1 MPVSDATTGQPQD
14 CPPRPASA
22 LRRGAHHAFALL
34 LLTAA
39 AWVPGAGQAQSLP
52 GRATVQ
58 PGEPRWAAVAG
69 TRQGLDQGMFLQL
82 LLAELELREGRYG
95 EAYARYLDAA
105 RRANDEGLYE
115 RAVEIALRA
124 RAGNEALAAARA
136 WRTARPQS
144 VEAIRYETQ
153 ILLAL
158 NRVSELA
165 TPLAAWLAQA
175 SVVERASRIEA
186 LTRQLQRATD
196 RHEALALVERLVEP
210 YRDASTTRVASLVA
224 VGHLSLAAGDA
235 PRALALASDAHAH
248 DPAAPGPVLLALELL
263 STQADAE
270 GLVLSALDR
279 PQADPALRMA
289 YARALMQ
296 SQRYADA
303 LVQVETV
310 TGQRPADPA
319 GWFTAGAL
327 HLELKQAA
335 AAQSALLRYLEIA
348 STTAPTSSG
357 QPGEPG
363 TAADPDLTDAN
374 AAAATRDLTGAYL
387 MLAQAAE
394 MRGDLPG
401 AENWLARVDQPR
413 RALEVQSRRASLL
426 ARKGRWDEARA
437 LIQAVPERSAD
448 DARAKLM
455 AEAQLL
461 REFKRWKEAAQ
472 VLATANQRYADD
484 VDLLYEQAMAEE
496 KVERFDDMERLLRRV
511 IELRPTH
518 SHAHNALGYS
528 LADRGVR
535 LPEARELIRRALELS
550 PGDPFIT
557 DSLGWVEYRMGNLA
571 EAARLLRQAY
581 RSRPDTEIAAHLGE
595 VLWAMNERDEAR
607 RIWNEGRQ
615 RDAGNDVLRDTLRRL
630 QVTL

>member
-1 MPVSDATTGQPQD
+1 MPVSDATACRPQA
-14 CPPRPASA
+14 CPPNRASA
-22 LRRGAHHAFALL
+22 KRRSTHRACALL
-34 LLTAA
+34 LAA
-39 AWVPGAGQAQSLP
+39 AGLVPAMVQAQSLP
-52 GRATVQ
+52 GRVAAQ

-69 TRQGLDQGMFLQL
+69 ASQGLDQGMFLQL

-196 RHEALALVERLVEP
+196 RREALALVERLVEP
-210 YRDASTTRVASLVA
+210 YRDAAPTRVASLVV
-224 VGHLSLAAGDA
+224 VGHLSLTAGDA
-235 PRALALASDAHAH
+235 PRALALAREAQAH
-248 DPAAPGPVLLALELL
+248 DPGAHGPVLLALELL
-263 STQADAE
+263 NSQAEAE
-270 GLVLSALDR
+270 SLVKRALER

-303 LVQVETV
+303 LVQVEAV
-310 TGQRPADPA
+310 TRDRASDPA

-335 AAQSALLRYLEIA
+335 AAQAALLRYLDVA
-348 STTAPTSSG
+348 ATADAAAGAQPTEPSSAG
-357 QPGEPG
+357 
-363 TAADPDLTDAN
+363 DPELTDTS
-374 AAAATRDLTGAYL
+374 AAGATRDLTGAYL

-394 MRGDLPG
+394 MRGDLTG
-401 AENWLARVDQPR
+401 AESWLARVDQPR
-413 RALEVQSRRASLL
+413 RALEVQSRRASLA
-426 ARKGRWDEARA
+426 ARKGRWDEART

-511 IELRPTH
+511 IELRPAH

-595 VLWAMNERDEAR
+595 VLWAMNEHDEAR
-607 RIWNEGRQ
+607 RIWSEGRQ

-630 QVTL
+630 RVSL